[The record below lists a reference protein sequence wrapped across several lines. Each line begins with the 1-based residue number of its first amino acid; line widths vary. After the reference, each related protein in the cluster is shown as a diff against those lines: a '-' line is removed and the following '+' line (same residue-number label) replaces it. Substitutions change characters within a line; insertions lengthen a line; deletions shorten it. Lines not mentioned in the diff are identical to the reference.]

1 MTSVPN
7 ETLIPMICATSTPIG
22 SRPHRA
28 GTLKTD
34 VNACIC
40 TTLAASRGSPVNQEA
55 SVPSSAREVLT
66 YWFGAFVVAN
76 VASVIVV
83 AALGSKYDSGDNLPT
98 WLIALSATAMWS
110 VYVTLTGRY
119 LRVPVGKIYS
129 TLHAKIHMRDV
140 MVGVPLGIA
149 SQLILVNAVTW
160 PLSKLFPDVFSFD
173 EVSKR
178 ASDLA
183 DNANGVWIVALILVV
198 VVGAPIVE
206 EMVYRG
212 VVQPGLVAAWGPR
225 GGIWFTAILFAA
237 IHFQPIE
244 FPGLLAFALVLGW
257 ARQSTDRLG
266 LSVVTHTAF
275 NATGLLLV
283 FLV

>member
-1 MTSVPN
+1 MDAV
-7 ETLIPMICATSTPIG
+7 
-22 SRPHRA
+22 
-28 GTLKTD
+28 
-34 VNACIC
+34 
-40 TTLAASRGSPVNQEA
+40 ASPPPR
-55 SVPSSAREVLT
+55 AREVLT

-76 VASVIVV
+76 IASLLVV
-83 AALGSKYDSGDNLPT
+83 SAFGSQYDAGDNLPT
-98 WLIALSATAMWS
+98 WLIALSAAAMWS
-110 VYVTLTGRY
+110 AYIALTGRY
-119 LRVPVGKIYS
+119 LRVPISKLYEAVN
-129 TLHAKIHMRDV
+129 AKIQLRDV
-140 MVGVPLGIA
+140 LVGVPLGIG

-160 PLSKLFPDVFSFD
+160 PLSKLFPDAFSFD

-183 DNANGVWIVALILVV
+183 DNANGIWIAVLILVV
-198 VVGAPIVE
+198 VVGAPAVE

-212 VVQPGLVAAWGPR
+212 VVQPGLVAAWGAR
-225 GGIWFTAILFAA
+225 AGMLFTAVLFAA

-266 LSVVTHTAF
+266 LPVITHTAF

>member
-1 MTSVPN
+1 MS
-7 ETLIPMICATSTPIG
+7 TL
-22 SRPHRA
+22 
-28 GTLKTD
+28 D
-34 VNACIC
+34 V
-40 TTLAASRGSPVNQEA
+40 
-55 SVPSSAREVLT
+55 
-66 YWFGAFVVAN
+66 
-76 VASVIVV
+76 
-83 AALGSKYDSGDNLPT
+83 
-98 WLIALSATAMWS
+98 ALSATAMWI
-110 VYVTLTGRY
+110 VYLFATTQFLQVTWKNFRSTIGATF
-119 LRVPVGKIYS
+119 LR
-129 TLHAKIHMRDV
+129 RDV
-140 MVGVPLGIA
+140 VVGIPVGIA
-149 SQLILVNAVTW
+149 SQLILVNAVNW
-160 PLSKLFPDVFSFD
+160 PLARLFPDTFSFD

-178 ASDLA
+178 ASDLV
-183 DNANGVWIVALILVV
+183 DVARGGWVILLGLVV
-198 VVGAPIVE
+198 IVGAPIVE
-206 EMVYRG
+206 EIVYRG

>member
-1 MTSVPN
+1 
-7 ETLIPMICATSTPIG
+7 
-22 SRPHRA
+22 
-28 GTLKTD
+28 
-34 VNACIC
+34 
-40 TTLAASRGSPVNQEA
+40 
-55 SVPSSAREVLT
+55 LT

-76 VASVIVV
+76 IASLLVV
-83 AALGSKYDSGDNLPT
+83 SAFGSQYDSGDNLPT
-98 WLIALSATAMWS
+98 WLIALSAAAMWS
-110 VYVTLTGRY
+110 AYIALSARY
-119 LRVPVGKIYS
+119 LRVSISKLYEAVN
-129 TLHAKIHMRDV
+129 AKIQLRDV
-140 MVGVPLGIA
+140 MVGVPLGIG

-160 PLSKLFPDVFSFD
+160 PLSKLFPDAFSFD

-183 DNANGVWIVALILVV
+183 DNANGIWIAVLILVV
-198 VVGAPIVE
+198 VVGAPAVE

-212 VVQPGLVAAWGPR
+212 VVQPGLVAAWGAR
-225 GGIWFTAILFAA
+225 AGMIFTAVLFAA

-266 LSVVTHTAF
+266 LPVITHTAF